1 MTEPNAS
8 SDLQVEHSSTG
19 VVRPIELIAAP
30 SSLGLKP
37 NGAGREPDTWRG
49 PGALLATGL
58 AARLGARVAWLAHP
72 AYVFEPQPGTRIRN
86 GVSIRAFSLELAAHV
101 AGALARGAFPIVLG
115 GDCSILLGCLLG
127 NRHAGGRGL
136 VHVDGH
142 SDFFHPGNYDTS
154 TRLGS
159 AAGMDLALATGRGEP
174 LLTCWPD
181 LDGPLVDDRDAC
193 QVGERD
199 AETAEFAAAY
209 GDIVRTAI
217 TQTTIQQLLARGPAA
232 VAGELVDWLHRRAL
246 RRVWLHV
253 DLDVLDQ
260 SQLPAV
266 DSPGSPGLDFDGLDA
281 LLGPLVASGCV
292 AGIDFTIYDP
302 GLDPGLAHAD
312 RIARSVGRSAA
323 ALPGVRSR

>member
-1 MTEPNAS
+1 MTSAS
-8 SDLQVEHSSTG
+8 TDPHTDLSSSAA
-19 VVRPIELIAAP
+19 RPVELIAAP

-37 NGAGREPDTWRG
+37 NGAGREPDTWRA
-49 PGALLATGL
+49 PEALLAGGL
-58 AARLGARVAWLAHP
+58 AARLGARVSWLAHP
-72 AYVFEPQPGTRIRN
+72 PYAIEPQPGTRIRN
-86 GVSIRAFSLELAAHV
+86 GVSIRAFSLELAVHV
-101 AGALARGAFPIVLG
+101 TGALARRAFPIVLG

-127 NRHAGGRGL
+127 NRRAGGGGL
-136 VHVDGH
+136 IHVDGH

-174 LLTCWPD
+174 LLTCWPG
-181 LDGPLVDDRDAC
+181 LDGPLVDDRDVC
-193 QVGERD
+193 QIGERD
-199 AETAEFAAAY
+199 ADTAEFEAAY

-217 TQTTIQQLLARGPAA
+217 TRTTIQQALARGPAA
-232 VAGELVDWLHRRAL
+232 VAGELVDWLRMRGL

-260 SQLPAV
+260 SVLPAV

-281 LLGPLVASGCV
+281 LLEPLVASGSI

-312 RIARSVGRSAA
+312 RIAGSIARSAA
-323 ALPGVRSR
+323 ALRGPRKR

>member
-1 MTEPNAS
+1 MTVPTAS
-8 SDLQVEHSSTG
+8 SDLPAGHASTG
-19 VVRPIELIAAP
+19 VARPVELIAAP

-49 PGALLATGL
+49 PEALLATGF
-58 AARLGARVAWLAHP
+58 AARLGARVSWLPHP
-72 AYVFEPQPGTRIRN
+72 AYAFDPQPGTRIRN
-86 GVSIRAFSLELAAHV
+86 GVSIRAFSLELAVRV
-101 AGALARGAFPIVLG
+101 ADALARGAFPIVLG

-127 NRHAGGRGL
+127 NRRAGGGGL

-181 LDGPLVDDRDAC
+181 LDGPLVDDRDTC

-199 AETAEFAAAY
+199 AESAEFEAAY

-217 TQTTIQQLLARGPAA
+217 TRTTIQQLLASGPAA
-232 VAGELVDWLHRRAL
+232 VARELVDWLRTRAL

-253 DLDVLDQ
+253 DLDVLDR

-281 LLGPLVASGCV
+281 LLEPLVASGRV

-302 GLDPGLAHAD
+302 GLDPGFAHAD
-312 RIARSVGRSAA
+312 RIARSIARTAA
-323 ALPGVRSR
+323 ALPGAGSR